1 MEKEIELK
9 KEQEHFDCLTSY
21 SKEHLDAMM
30 DEYYDILGHYKH
42 HPEHFRTAYDAICHK
57 MKPLENGVE
66 KPYFA
71 RIDYKDEEGN
81 IQTHYIGKYTMM
93 DDDLNMLV
101 TDWRA
106 PVSNLYYDSDL
117 GETSYNSPKG
127 QVDVE
132 LLLKRQFDIENGK
145 LKDYYDVDLVSNDVL
160 LQKYLN
166 ENNDARLTNI
176 VATIQSEQNAAIRQ
190 PINKNIIVQGV
201 AGSGKT
207 TIALHRIAY
216 LAYQYR
222 IKVKNSQYLVIG
234 PNDVFL
240 KYVKG
245 VLPDLDVD
253 KIEETTY
260 ETFVKNMIG
269 EPKLNIKNSIKKQI
283 QIISGKAN
291 SGISKF
297 KSSLKFKD
305 MIDKYVDDYIMNIAN
320 DDLVI
325 NGFKILDKSKIRV
338 LLETA
343 IDDTNNFDKAIDRFV
358 LISSAYIENHMQ
370 EISFSFN
377 EQTKKA
383 FEQSK
388 LTNTV
393 EKCRDEIKIARDE
406 LRKNCQSSL
415 RKYINKYKTEPIKL
429 YKKFI
434 NNIDSYNIYNYEDM
448 KQLKKE
454 TLDNYKNNEFDFEDL
469 TPLLFIKYKL
479 GLDGYENDYR
489 HVVID
494 EAQDLGEFNFYTIK
508 ACLPNA
514 SFSIFGDIAQSIY
527 DYRGINSWDS
537 VSNIIGDCEVLEFNK
552 SYRTTSE
559 IMNVANEI
567 SKKLDVNPAELTV
580 RSGEDVS
587 FEQVNEEALVTTIKD
602 RIEEYKE
609 LGYKTIGIISKYPLQ
624 ASYLNDDLSFEGLF
638 ISNIDE
644 NTDIT
649 EKGNEIV
656 TISNSLAKGLEFD
669 AVILHNVDEKVYSSE
684 NPADLKLLY
693 VALTRALHK
702 LDVIYTDKICE
713 PLQKFVDKEKVLKKV

>member
-222 IKVKNSQYLVIG
+222 FKVKNSQYLVIG

-283 QIISGKAN
+283 QVISGKAN

-343 IDDTNNFDKAIDRFV
+343 IDDTNNFDKAINRFV
-358 LISSAYIENHMQ
+358 LLASTYIENHMK
-370 EISFSFN
+370 EINDSFN

-388 LTNTV
+388 INNTV
-393 EKCRDEIKIARDE
+393 EKCRDEIKVARDE

-415 RKYINKYKTEPIKL
+415 RKYINKYKTEPLKL

-434 NNIDSYNIYNYEDM
+434 NSIENYNIYNYPDL

-454 TLDNYKNNEFDFEDL
+454 VLENYKNNEFDFEDL

-494 EAQDLGEFNFYTIK
+494 EAQDLGEFNFYAIK

-527 DYRGINSWDS
+527 DYRGIDSWDN

-559 IMNVANEI
+559 IMTVANEI
-567 SKKLDVNPAELTV
+567 SKKLNVNPAELTV
-580 RSGEDVS
+580 RSGEEVS
-587 FEQVNEEALVTTIKD
+587 FDKVDKDNLVTAIKD
-602 RIEEYKE
+602 KIEEYQE

-624 ASYLNDDLSFEGLF
+624 ASYLNDDLSFEGMF

-669 AVILHNVDEKVYSSE
+669 AVILHNADEEIYNSK

-713 PLQKFVDKEKVLKKV
+713 PLQKFVEKEKVLKKV